1 MNNSE
6 NISEETKDLVNQII
20 LVKADIGILLSKKR
34 LLLEEIHRQ
43 FLEGELDPKK
53 RTKFLCDKIKKN

>member
-1 MNNSE
+1 MDSLE
-6 NISEETKDLVNQII
+6 IITEETNDLVNQII
-20 LVKADIGILLSKKR
+20 IVKADIGILINKKR

-53 RTKFLCDKIKKN
+53 RAKLLCDKIKKN

>member
-1 MNNSE
+1 MDSLE
-6 NISEETKDLVNQII
+6 IITEETNDLVNQII
-20 LVKADIGILLSKKR
+20 IVKADIGILLSKKR